1 MNYQIQHCDD
11 SSQGFLAFLSLKL
24 VNEVNEKELRKHKWY
39 ENLTRHSLLFVPC
52 CC

>member
-1 MNYQIQHCDD
+1 MTVC
-11 SSQGFLAFLSLKL
+11 QGFLAFLSLKL
-24 VNEVNEKELRKHKWY
+24 VKEVNEKELGKHKWN